1 MFRKCDNC
9 GANLDPGEKC
19 GCNKEAECL
28 QKFFIENTRVG
39 EDSQME
45 FDFKKEIIAK
55 QEDFNNENNSIK
67 KDCD

>member
-19 GCNKEAECL
+19 DCNKETERL
-28 QKFFIENTRVG
+28 RKFFVENTRVG
-39 EDSQME
+39 ADSQME